1 MLAIVIVLGA
11 AAFVAVTALAFAVA
25 RVDVDVSTWPK
36 AFVVGQEMP
45 PRPRGVQEEDLP
57 RFVFRDR
64 TSTRAGAV

>member
-11 AAFVAVTALAFAVA
+11 TAFVAVTALAFAVA
-25 RVDVDVSTWPK
+25 RVEVDASTWPK
-36 AFVVGQEMP
+36 AFVISTSMP

-64 TSTRAGAV
+64 APSAGAA